1 MTRFF
6 DVLIFKITWIYF
18 IIYVRRIDKVNLAII
33 KEPILFV
40 D

>member
-1 MTRFF
+1 MTRFD

-18 IIYVRRIDKVNLAII
+18 IIAVRRIDKVSLVII
-33 KEPILFV
+33 KEPILSV